1 MMGYFAS
8 LAVLTGW
15 LVVELKDIWDNDRL
29 KNSLALPILKTSL
42 IFSLITLILGRLFFP
57 ELLNLYLKEMREKAK
72 RAFYEHGNY
81 RHDNGSFVVKHKRN
95 NSG

>member
-15 LVVELKDIWDNDRL
+15 LVVELKDIWNNDRL

-57 ELLNLYLKEMREKAK
+57 ELLTQYLNEMKKRAK
-72 RAFYEHGNY
+72 IAFYEQQNY
-81 RHDNGSFVVKHKRN
+81 GHDNGNFIMKHKRN
-95 NSG
+95 LSG